1 MSVRRNRKAASVM
14 RQTADLAVAAPQVVA
29 HRVARMA
36 AAGAAGVAPSA
47 RDQREFTRM
56 VQEKQV
62 AFGQAWLAMGMQ
74 AMVAG
79 PALAMAAARAWY
91 TPWQPGAVW
100 NNALATQWQSAVWGV
115 WAKGLAPVR
124 AKAVANAR
132 RLARG

>member
-36 AAGAAGVAPSA
+36 AAGAAPSV

-100 NNALATQWQSAVWGV
+100 NPALATQWQNAMWGV